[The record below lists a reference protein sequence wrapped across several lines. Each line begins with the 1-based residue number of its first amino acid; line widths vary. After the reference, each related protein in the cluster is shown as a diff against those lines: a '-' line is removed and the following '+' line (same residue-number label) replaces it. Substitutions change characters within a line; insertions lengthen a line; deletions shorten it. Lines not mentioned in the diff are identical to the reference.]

1 MIRHMKE
8 GNFQRNIWQENI
20 CHMVNDEF
28 IAILEDARRQI
39 RPAEYV
45 DMMAALAEIF
55 NQRTDSAST
64 MLKPYLAH
72 LNTAIRAWVTI
83 LS

>member
-1 MIRHMKE
+1 
-8 GNFQRNIWQENI
+8 
-20 CHMVNDEF
+20 
-28 IAILEDARRQI
+28 
-39 RPAEYV
+39 
-45 DMMAALAEIF
+45 MMAALAEIF

-72 LNTAIRAWVTI
+72 LNTAIRAWVAI